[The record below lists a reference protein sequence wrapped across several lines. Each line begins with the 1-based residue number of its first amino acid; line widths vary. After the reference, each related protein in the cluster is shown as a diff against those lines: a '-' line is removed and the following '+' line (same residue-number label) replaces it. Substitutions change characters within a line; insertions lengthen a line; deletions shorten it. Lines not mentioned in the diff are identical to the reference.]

1 MTKYTMIFTHS
12 NGDRE
17 TITKEFKTY
26 ADAMSFESNYFAS
39 HADIVHVEM
48 RMAH

>member
-17 TITKEFKTY
+17 TITKEFETY
-26 ADAMSFESNYFAS
+26 MEAMSFKSNYFAS
-39 HADIVHVEM
+39 HVDIVHAEM